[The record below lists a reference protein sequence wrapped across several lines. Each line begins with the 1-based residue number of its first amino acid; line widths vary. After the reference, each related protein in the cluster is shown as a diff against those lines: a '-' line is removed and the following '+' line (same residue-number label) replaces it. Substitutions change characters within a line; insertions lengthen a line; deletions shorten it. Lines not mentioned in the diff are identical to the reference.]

1 MLKKEIK
8 RHAKKRMAPCDAK
21 KGCCALKHNTTP
33 KQTNNIFITDS
44 AERETINSNLT
55 TISTTTITNTTTT
68 TTTLS
73 FVEGKEG
80 FYCISSP
87 NPVAKNKIS
96 WDNGRSW

>member
-1 MLKKEIK
+1 MKQK
-8 RHAKKRMAPCDAK
+8 RLLRVKAQQK
-21 KGCCALKHNTTP
+21 TTP

-55 TISTTTITNTTTT
+55 TTSTTTTTITNTTTT

-80 FYCISSP
+80 FYCISSRLKK
-87 NPVAKNKIS
+87 A
-96 WDNGRSW
+96 